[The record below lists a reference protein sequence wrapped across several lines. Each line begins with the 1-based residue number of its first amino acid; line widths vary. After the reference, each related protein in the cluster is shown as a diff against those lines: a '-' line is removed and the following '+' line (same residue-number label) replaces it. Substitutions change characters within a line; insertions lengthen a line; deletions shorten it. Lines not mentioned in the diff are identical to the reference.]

1 HSFAPH
7 PSLNDCQPF
16 PPRYLPAPP
25 DPGKISL
32 PIKIS
37 GSRIS
42 QISMSPISPSGF
54 HKAAERLIPSFT
66 ALAPTP
72 HAADSKL
79 FNADKLPWWSIP
91 PPCNQLDVCAFPA
104 LISSKNPRPQYPRL
118 NPRHSGV
125 HPATSP
131 CHVLECAERMS
142 SGWNQD
148 PNGIPK
154 LLA

>member
-1 HSFAPH
+1 ISPQSVAIHPAPATSIVHSFAPH

-42 QISMSPISPSGF
+42 QISMSPISPSWF
-54 HKAAERLIPSFT
+54 HKAAERLIPYFT
-66 ALAPTP
+66 ALTPTP

-79 FNADKLPWWSIP
+79 CNVDKLRWWSITP
-91 PPCNQLDVCAFPA
+91 LCSQLYALAFP
-104 LISSKNPRPQYPRL
+104 
-118 NPRHSGV
+118 
-125 HPATSP
+125 
-131 CHVLECAERMS
+131 VLM
-142 SGWNQD
+142 
-148 PNGIPK
+148 
-154 LLA
+154 